1 MAKHGAIV
9 IDNFTSDQSAHY
21 YYAGLSNTRAFGK
34 KRSPLH
40 YALCVV
46 RQAHHEGDGL
56 AAKLIGTVAEYS
68 SLQAPPSLMVSLSN
82 HAQMGGPAQ
91 VV

>member
-40 YALCVV
+40 YA
-46 RQAHHEGDGL
+46 
-56 AAKLIGTVAEYS
+56 
-68 SLQAPPSLMVSLSN
+68 
-82 HAQMGGPAQ
+82 QMGGPAQ